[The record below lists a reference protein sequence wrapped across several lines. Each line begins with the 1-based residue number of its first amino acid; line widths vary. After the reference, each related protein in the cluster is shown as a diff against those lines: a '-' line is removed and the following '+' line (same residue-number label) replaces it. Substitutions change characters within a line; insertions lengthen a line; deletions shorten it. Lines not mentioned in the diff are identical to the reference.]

1 MNALRNV
8 TKFHA
13 WSPVAEA
20 RINTGQQTSSTKYFL
35 YSGTRSKAPG
45 SPGRDP
51 LCQFSFLTR
60 EVGLLDLQYG
70 IQTTNV
76 KEVCL
81 LLCRDVFLIHS
92 LLLKKRKTNQHRFLN
107 FESS

>member
-20 RINTGQQTSSTKYFL
+20 RINTGQQTPSTKYFL
-35 YSGTRSKAPG
+35 YSRTRSKAPG

-60 EVGLLDLQYG
+60 EVGLLDLQYA

-92 LLLKKRKTNQHRFLN
+92 LLIKKKQNKPTSF
-107 FESS
+107 S